1 MHRINLFGFIL
12 GAGLLIGGSWLAPSV
27 SSAIEL
33 QALLDAPNQYDGQ
46 EVTVTGTASV
56 LRQNESRGKPFTV
69 FDLTDGAG
77 RSVRV
82 FSWGPLPF
90 HEGDL
95 LTIEGTFLKA
105 KQVGQHTIKNE
116 IEARFLRLLTERH

>member
-1 MHRINLFGFIL
+1 MRRMNSIL
-12 GAGLLIGGSWLAPSV
+12 LAGLLIGGSWLIPSV
-27 SSAIEL
+27 SGAIEL
-33 QALLDAPNQYDGQ
+33 QALLDTPNRYDGQ
-46 EVTVTGTASV
+46 EVTVAGTASV

-69 FDLTDGAG
+69 FDLTDQTG

-82 FSWGPLPF
+82 FSWNHLPF

-95 LTIEGTFLKA
+95 LTIDGTFLKA

-116 IEARFLRLLTERH
+116 IEARSVRLLSERH